1 VNLRVR
7 LQMVECLEY
16 SLHELILSGYELL
29 YLRVVVGLAVA
40 GLTVALVWL
49 LLA

>member
-29 YLRVVVGLAVA
+29 YLRVIVGVVSLAVA
-40 GLTVALVWL
+40 GLNMA
-49 LLA
+49 